1 MIFSNQVGL
10 KLFAMIHVLFP
21 YGSSC
26 CSIPHQFISISILWQ
41 DLYDIF
47 GFVWVVAWDVCVDGP
62 WFDVDVLVINQLQL
76 ERALRAMQEEHAQ
89 VKSSSHTKLAKAN
102 ALVDGIE
109 EKSSVVDKKLL
120 DAEAKLAEINRKNA
134 ELDMK
139 LK

>member
-1 MIFSNQVGL
+1 M
-10 KLFAMIHVLFP
+10 
-21 YGSSC
+21 
-26 CSIPHQFISISILWQ
+26 
-41 DLYDIF
+41 
-47 GFVWVVAWDVCVDGP
+47 
-62 WFDVDVLVINQLQL
+62 QL

-139 LK
+139 LRQVDVRESLLQKERLSLATEYALCTTFYGCFYTSCYFSSFALWLNSLSWYCTLQSRII